1 MSEREAAF
9 VASLEARVGQILEN
23 CSRCGRCVEV
33 CPTAGPAGID
43 TRDPAAIVS
52 EVLAILSGD
61 GAPGSRGA
69 RWAETCTGSGR
80 CLSACDDGVNP
91 RFMLAMTRVKLNER
105 KAESERQATGQKAF
119 LTMSQGVRVL
129 SRLQLPL
136 AFVGDVTRSAQSV
149 APAPADVIMYLG
161 CNVLRT
167 PHIALLC
174 LDVLDRIG
182 TSYKVLGGPANC
194 CGVIQFRAGDTKK
207 AGKIGGNTVFGF
219 AATGIPRVL
228 TWCPTCNIQLGEIV
242 MPSTN
247 PGFVLEH
254 VVPYIADRLDRLTP
268 HFVRRVAKR
277 VALHEHPGVA
287 GVTEGV
293 LKILGA
299 IPGLDVVD
307 LAQPRVGYMCN
318 SLAPVADYKRAL
330 HARELG
336 AAEAAGVDCL
346 VGIYH
351 ACHRE
356 LCAHERD
363 YPFRIVNFL
372 ELVGEAMGV
381 ERQELF
387 KQWKIMQDVDR
398 VLAEV
403 SRDAATA
410 GLDPEAVR
418 QVMVAAITGDQ
429 PLPLGQRVAKAQGSS
444 SPSGTFY
451 PE

>member
-1 MSEREAAF
+1 
-9 VASLEARVGQILEN
+9 
-23 CSRCGRCVEV
+23 
-33 CPTAGPAGID
+33 
-43 TRDPAAIVS
+43 
-52 EVLAILSGD
+52 
-61 GAPGSRGA
+61 
-69 RWAETCTGSGR
+69 
-80 CLSACDDGVNP
+80 
-91 RFMLAMTRVKLNER
+91 MLAMTRVKLNER

-119 LTMSQGVRVL
+119 HTMSQGVRVL

-136 AFVGDVTRSAQSV
+136 AFVGDVTRSAQAA
-149 APAPADVIMYLG
+149 APVPADVLMYLG
-161 CNVLRT
+161 CNVLKT

-182 TSYKVLGGPANC
+182 TRYEVLGGPANC
-194 CGVIQFRAGDTKK
+194 CGVIQFRAGDTRN
-207 AGKIGGNTVFGF
+207 AGKIGGNTVAGF

-247 PGFVLEH
+247 PGFALEH
-254 VVPYIADRLDRLTP
+254 VVPYIADRLDRLAP
-268 HFVRRVAKR
+268 HFVRPVAKR

-299 IPGLDVVD
+299 IPGLEVVD

-318 SLAPVADYKRAL
+318 SLAPVADYKREL

-381 ERQELF
+381 ERQDLF

-403 SRDAATA
+403 SRETATA

-418 QVMVAAITGDQ
+418 QVMVAAITGEQ
-429 PLPLGQRVAKAQGSS
+429 PLPLGQRAGKARR
-444 SPSGTFY
+444 SPQSSGTGTFF